1 MQTNIYGIQAY
12 DSAMCGYFFF
22 EFINF
27 MHMGNSVTD
36 FINLFSLLNLKKMM
50 V

>member
-1 MQTNIYGIQAY
+1 MEYKHMIQQCV
-12 DSAMCGYFFF
+12 DIFFF

-50 V
+50 I